1 MTNGH
6 GETSI
11 PLQLVVVVGG
21 GIRTQIVN
29 EELLSCAK
37 DAKTE
42 RLRRG
47 SVALLRASNGPI
59 SFNVQ
64 LITFSTHD
72 MCFFT
77 LPGGGGG
84 VCDLFLSC
92 SELYFPHVLTINVDI
107 F

>member
-11 PLQLVVVVGG
+11 PLQLVVVAV

-42 RLRRG
+42 RLRPG
-47 SVALLRASNGPI
+47 SVALLIRASNGPI
-59 SFNVQ
+59 SFN
-64 LITFSTHD
+64 
-72 MCFFT
+72 
-77 LPGGGGG
+77 
-84 VCDLFLSC
+84 
-92 SELYFPHVLTINVDI
+92 
-107 F
+107 